1 MRDVSSEEESR
12 IVYPLVT
19 GSNPVRLARLRFQ
32 PAALQQTATSR
43 VVRDSHSE
51 EFGLPPAR
59 IACAMR
65 DGFDD
70 GRRVFDNTR
79 RSQKFSV
86 RPTNTSICHII
97 NIRFARNRI
106 THANQTGFFCR
117 THCQRVR
124 LSSPLWC
131 AFLNIESAYAAM
143 RKAMNIDVN

>member
-70 GRRVFDNTR
+70 GRRVFGQPTLLFATLSIFDLRATASRTR
-79 RSQKFSV
+79 IKPGS
-86 RPTNTSICHII
+86 
-97 NIRFARNRI
+97 FAERI
-106 THANQTGFFCR
+106 
-117 THCQRVR
+117 
-124 LSSPLWC
+124 
-131 AFLNIESAYAAM
+131 
-143 RKAMNIDVN
+143 VNV